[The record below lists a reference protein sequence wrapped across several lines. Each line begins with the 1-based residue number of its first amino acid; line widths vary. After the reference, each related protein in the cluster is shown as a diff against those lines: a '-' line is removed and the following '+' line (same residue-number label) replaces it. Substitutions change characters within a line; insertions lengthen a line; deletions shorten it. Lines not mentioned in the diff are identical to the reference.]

1 MSQKIENQ
9 LNLALDATEEE
20 RQRSRSLNVGYDE
33 EEKEWELILKYSG
46 SLERVREL
54 AVYVTELTGGYAIL
68 QIKESKIEELAA
80 LPEVEFIEKP
90 KNLYFQV
97 ENGRR
102 VSCID
107 EVQAASSFFSAGQ
120 SIGEER
126 GETGDRADMSQ
137 GMEQE
142 RGESEARADMS
153 QGVEQENKETEMDIF
168 PLFGRGVL
176 IGIVDSGIDYE
187 NPDFRN
193 VDGTTRIAALWD
205 QTVETGLP
213 PAGYNAG
220 TEFTSQQ
227 INAALQTAGREERF
241 RFVPSRDISGHGTA
255 VAGIAAGNGR
265 GSAGRRYRG
274 VAPEAE
280 LLIVKMGIPGEYGF
294 PRTTQLMRGVDYIIR
309 KAEEL
314 KKPVAVNISFGNTYG
329 SHDGTSLLERYLNTV
344 SERWKNV
351 ICVGSGNEGTT
362 AGHAAGELESRMT
375 TEVQLAV
382 QEREVA
388 LNLQIWKSYVDEV
401 GIMLIDPSGNASG
414 KIDERT
420 GIQRITV
427 GETELLIYYGE
438 PKPYSVRQEI
448 YITFLPESNFITPGV
463 WTIRLMPGKIVDKSW
478 QMWLPAQSALNV
490 GTAFLKPDSATT
502 LTIPSTASLVITVAA
517 YDALTFSYADFSGR
531 GPAQMYEGGGVPKPD
546 LAAPGVRV
554 TAPAT
559 GGGYAEFTGTSF
571 ATPFVTGSAAL
582 LMEWGIAKG
591 QDLYLYGEKVKAY
604 LRRGARELPGYGRW
618 PNGELGYGRLC
629 VESSLPSV

>member
-9 LNLALDATEEE
+9 LNLALDATEAE

-33 EEKEWELILKYSG
+33 EENEWELILKYSG
-46 SLERVREL
+46 SLEPVREL
-54 AVYVTELTGGYAIL
+54 AVYVTELTGGYVII
-68 QIKESKIEELAA
+68 QIKESRIEELAA

-120 SIGEER
+120 DIGKES
-126 GETGDRADMSQ
+126 GE
-137 GMEQE
+137 
-142 RGESEARADMS
+142 
-153 QGVEQENKETEMDIF
+153 
-168 PLFGRGVL
+168 GVL

-193 VDGTTRIAALWD
+193 ADGTTRIAALWD

-213 PAGYNAG
+213 PAGYNVG

-227 INAALQTAGREERF
+227 INAALQTAGHEERF
-241 RFVPSRDISGHGTA
+241 RLVPSRDISGHGTA

-265 GSAGRRYRG
+265 GSQGGRYRG

-382 QEREVA
+382 QEREVS

-401 GIMLIDPSGNASG
+401 AIMLIDPSGNASG
-414 KIDERT
+414 RIDERT

-463 WTIRLMPGKIVDKSW
+463 WTIRLVPGKIVDKSW
-478 QMWLPAQSALNV
+478 QMWLPGSAAL
-490 GTAFLKPDSATT
+490 GSDTRFLRPVEETT
-502 LTIPSTASLVITVAA
+502 LTIPSTASKVITVGA
-517 YDALTFSYADFSGR
+517 YDALTNAYADFSGR
-531 GPAQMYEGGGVPKPD
+531 GGRNGIQKPD
-546 LAAPGVRV
+546 LVAPGVDIL
-554 TAPAT
+554 TAAPDGRYT
-559 GGGYAEFTGTSF
+559 RQTGTSF
-571 ATPFVTGSAAL
+571 AVPFVTGAAAL
-582 LMEWGIAKG
+582 LMQYGIING
-591 QDLYLYGEKVKAY
+591 NDPYLYGEKVKAY
-604 LRRGARELPGYGRW
+604 LRRGAAPLPGIREYPDERV
-618 PNGELGYGRLC
+618 GYGSLC
-629 VESSLPSV
+629 LESSLPSA

>member
-20 RQRSRSLNVGYDE
+20 RQRSRSLNIGYDE
-33 EEKEWELILKYSG
+33 EENEWELILKYSG
-46 SLERVREL
+46 SLERVRKL
-54 AVYVTELTGGYAIL
+54 AVYVTELTGGYAII
-68 QIKESKIEELAA
+68 QIKESRIEELAA
-80 LPEVEFIEKP
+80 LPEAEFIEKP

-107 EVQAASSFFSAGQ
+107 EVQAASSFFSVGQ
-120 SIGEER
+120 DIGKES
-126 GETGDRADMSQ
+126 GE
-137 GMEQE
+137 
-142 RGESEARADMS
+142 
-153 QGVEQENKETEMDIF
+153 
-168 PLFGRGVL
+168 GVL

-193 VDGTTRIAALWD
+193 ADGTTRIAALWD

-213 PAGYNAG
+213 PAGYNVG

-241 RFVPSRDISGHGTA
+241 RLVPSRDISGHGTA

-265 GSAGRRYRG
+265 GSQGRRYRG

-382 QEREVA
+382 QEREVS

-401 GIMLIDPSGNASG
+401 AIMLIDPSGNASG
-414 KIDERT
+414 WIDERT

-463 WTIRLMPGKIVDKSW
+463 WTIRLAPGKIVDKSW

-582 LMEWGIAKG
+582 LMEWGIVKG

-618 PNGELGYGRLC
+618 PNGEMGYGVLC
-629 VESSLPSV
+629 VRDSLPG